1 MKRGCGCLVAF
12 PILVFG
18 LVFTAIGGG
27 WLYSSVQRVNR
38 STETTGVIVDL
49 NPDFDSDG
57 TTYAPVIESSPP
69 MARRIASPPISIG
82 APHPPWE
89 LRSECS
95 TTLTTRQTP
104 ARTRRASCGSS
115 LDLPDCWAVR
125 VGARDLDSRQTRSHT
140 RPGSVAQA
148 GHTQG
153 RRAGWPSSEE
163 DVSVPADTQE
173 DSTESFMTQFRRVEP
188 QGPDTEGK
196 FRYRVVA
203 RDDAGALYFSDWL
216 EEDPTTALITSGGT
230 RCGWH
235 GGMTTSKSSIFLS
248 EPATDLTHLA
258 LRSTGVTFL
267 AVWGVGGP
275 PI

>member
-57 TTYAPVIESSPP
+57 TTYAPVIEFVAADGKTYRFASNFYRSP
-69 MARRIASPPISIG
+69 SPTVG
-82 APHPPWE
+82 APIGVLYDPDNPSDA
-89 LRSECS
+89 SENS
-95 TTLTTRQTP
+95 KGLLWVFPGIFLIVGLFVLALGIWIAGKRGPTR
-104 ARTRRASCGSS
+104 A
-115 LDLPDCWAVR
+115 LDPL
-125 VGARDLDSRQTRSHT
+125 LK
-140 RPGSVAQA
+140 PGTSKVVVL
-148 GHTQG
+148 GG
-153 RRAGWPSSEE
+153 PSSEE

-216 EEDPTTALITSGGT
+216 EEDPTTALITSGVHEV
-230 RCGWH
+230 RVAWRDDH
-235 GGMTTSKSSIFLS
+235 FEVVDI
-248 EPATDLTHLA
+248 PQ
-258 LRSTGVTFL
+258 
-267 AVWGVGGP
+267 
-275 PI
+275 